1 MSRIFMLSPGPDAWQ
16 QFLADPDKQWQ
27 TGYSA
32 RTMAHSWEAAE
43 GLPAEIARLF
53 VSTPAFG
60 NNDPELLLAI
70 PEHKVPLPG
79 GSRES
84 QNDVFA
90 LVRAG
95 DRTLSVAVEGKV
107 DEPFGPTIGD
117 WFANPSDGKRERMAF
132 LCETLGLTEPI
143 PDDIHYQLLHRT
155 ASAVI
160 EAQRFKTDCAAM
172 VVHSF
177 SQTRMWVDAFAKFVG
192 LYGHQVEVGQL
203 VEVELPSGMPLFL
216 GWACGDPGFLKA

>member
-1 MSRIFMLSPGPDAWQ
+1 MSRILMPSPGPDAWK
-16 QFLADPDKQWQ
+16 QFLADPDKQWRK
-27 TGYSA
+27 GFSA
-32 RTMAHSWEAAE
+32 RTLAHCWEAAQ
-43 GLPAEIARLF
+43 GLPDEIASLLA
-53 VSTPAFG
+53 SGFG
-60 NNDPELLLAI
+60 DGEPELLLAI

-95 DRTLSVAVEGKV
+95 DRTVSVAVEGKV
-107 DEPFGPTIGD
+107 DEPFGPTVGD
-117 WFANPSDGKRERMAF
+117 WFSNPSDGKRERMAF
-132 LCETLGLTEPI
+132 LCETLGLTEPV

-160 EAQRFKTDCAAM
+160 EAQRFKTDMAAM

-177 SQTRMWVDAFAKFVG
+177 SLTRMWFDAFAMFVG
-192 LYGHQVEVGQL
+192 LYGRDIEAGEL
-203 VEVELPSGMPLFL
+203 VEVALPSGMPLFL
-216 GWACGDPGFLKA
+216 GWASGDPAFLDA